1 LRLVV
6 ARELEALRVTLAGS
20 VLLALLLT
28 SAVNQPSNM
37 DLVGPIDSAVFP
49 LYGPR

>member
-20 VLLALLLT
+20 VLLALLVT
-28 SAVNQPSNM
+28 PAVNHPLIM

-49 LYGPR
+49 LRIL